1 MSKSAEDRVLDEV
14 LENEGG
20 YQRMPED
27 RGNKNSRGQL
37 VGTNFGI
44 SAPVYERVLGRPPSA
59 QDMKDMT
66 EEEARDIY
74 RDQYIRPVK
83 ENLGVPSDHP
93 AFPQIVDMAV
103 NHGYSGATAIIQRAL
118 GAKVDGKAGPETRK
132 KLEDANPVE
141 LNNSLVDERV
151 SEYRTTVQQDDSQA
165 RFLDGWVNRAER
177 YRIGD
182 EAADEPQQFT
192 DSPTIPTP
200 PPAKQPTMNGILDTG
215 MPASPQQAAPLGQ
228 APGAGMLMTPR
239 GDVINPI
246 DPDPMPQRFSF

>member
-1 MSKSAEDRVLDEV
+1 MSEAVEERVLDEV

-27 RGNKNSRGQL
+27 KGNKNSKGQL

-44 SAPVYERVLGRPPSA
+44 SAPVYEKVLGRPPTVE
-59 QDMKDMT
+59 DMKDMS
-66 EEEARDIY
+66 EDEAREIY

-83 ENLGVPSDHP
+83 ENLGVLPDHP

-103 NHGYSGATAIIQRAL
+103 NHGYSGATSILQRAL
-118 GAKVDGKAGPETRK
+118 GTKVDGKAGPATRK
-132 KLEDANPVE
+132 KLADADPKE
-141 LNNSLVDERV
+141 LNDKLVDERIN
-151 SEYRTTVQQDDSQA
+151 EYNRTAQRDDSQA
-165 RFLDGWVNRAER
+165 KFLKGWTNRAER

-182 EAADEPQQFT
+182 EAADAPQQFT

-200 PPAKQPTMNGILDTG
+200 PPAKQPQMNGLLDTG
-215 MPASPQQAAPLGQ
+215 MPSSPQQAAPLGQ

-239 GDVINPI
+239 GDVINPL
-246 DPDPMPQRFSF
+246 DPQPMPQTFSF